1 MWSEVGVEEGEALQD
16 AVHQALGR
24 AVLLAASAGLWT
36 EQGLRAAGCT
46 HAAQH
51 PTLVASLS
59 VASPQGR
66 GGHSSSALLNGQ

>member
-24 AVLLAASAGLWT
+24 AVLPAASAGLWT
-36 EQGLRAAGCT
+36 EQGLRAAGRS
-46 HAAQH
+46 HATQH

-59 VASPQGR
+59 VAAVPKVGVGTPQVP
-66 GGHSSSALLNGQ
+66 S